1 MTSEQLVFRE
11 GPVDGVVV
19 RPLRRFD
26 DARGWLIELYR
37 EDELAP
43 AFHPVMAYV
52 SQTLPGAV
60 RGPHG
65 HRDQTDCFAFVGPGE
80 FELYFWDARPDSPTL
95 GHKQVLLAGAANRV
109 LVTVPPG
116 VVHAYRNVGQVPGWV
131 FNAPNRLYAGPGKLG
146 PVDEVRYEDLPNSPF
161 LIEE

>member
-52 SQTLPGAV
+52 SQTLAGVV

-80 FELYFWDARPDSPTL
+80 FKLYLWDARPDSPTL

-116 VVHAYRNVGQVPGWV
+116 VVHAYQNVGQVPGWV
-131 FNAPNRLYAGPGKLG
+131 FNAPNRLYAGTGKLG
-146 PVDEVRYEDLPNSPF
+146 PVDEIRYEDLPNSPF
-161 LIEE
+161 VIEE